1 MTYAKVWEYCECET
15 VAQEREI
22 EEEMNIGRF
31 IETLR
36 QFVIRLF
43 TKTSFIFT
51 YSGHCDSRGMRKVCV
66 HERTRLLWVRGW
78 TKRGVIDAFF
88 VHMPIIE
95 KRVFKYYE

>member
-1 MTYAKVWEYCECET
+1 MSIRRVIK
-15 VAQEREI
+15 
-22 EEEMNIGRF
+22 MF
-31 IETLR
+31 R
-36 QFVIRLF
+36 QCAIRLF
-43 TKTSFIFT
+43 TRTSFIFT

-78 TKRGVIDAFF
+78 TKQGVIDAFF